1 MKLKAAMV
9 GAVLWPAF
17 VGAALGDA
25 ILFTL
30 IDPDGLAWFGT
41 HEMLSREGAYTI
53 GFFLLWFLI
62 AGASFVSIWLHAGTD
77 GHREQA
83 DSLLRNNRGQ

>member
-17 VGAALGDA
+17 VGAALGDG

-30 IDPDGLAWFGT
+30 IDPAGLEWFGSR
-41 HEMLSREGAYTI
+41 ENLSREGAYTI
-53 GFFLLWFLI
+53 GFLLLWFLI
-62 AGASFVSIWLHAGTD
+62 AGASFVSIWLHD
-77 GHREQA
+77 GAVKHRA
-83 DSLLRNNRGQ
+83 RSDSLLPDIERQ